1 MNYGT
6 HNMDVLNYY
15 AEKKDKKKRE
25 NILFEFIYM
34 EF

>member
-1 MNYGT
+1 MNYGI
-6 HNMDVLNYY
+6 HNMDVLKYY
-15 AEKKDKKKRE
+15 AEKKDKKRE